1 MEMDELQRAIEA
13 ILFAAGERVEIKRL
27 AEVLETDPCD
37 IETAA
42 DALAD
47 QLAFDR
53 RGVRILKLEK
63 GYQMA
68 SSGEMADYI
77 TKALETRK
85 PPKLSSSQ
93 LETLTIIA
101 YYQPATK
108 AMVEQIRGVD
118 SAYSVSALMNKKLI
132 EEAGRLNVPGRP
144 IQYKT
149 TPDFLRTFSLS
160 SLEELPPIEKVSF
173 GEPITEEQ
181 LEAEKAQ
188 EAPSQEAPTPAQEGS

>member
-1 MEMDELQRAIEA
+1 MEQTELQRAIEA
-13 ILFAAGERVEIKRL
+13 ILFAAGERVEISRL
-27 AEVLETDPCD
+27 AMTLEADEAD
-37 IETAA
+37 IVAAA

-47 QLAFDR
+47 ALAFER
-53 RGVRILKLEK
+53 RGIRILKLDK
-63 GYQMA
+63 GYQMV

-93 LETLTIIA
+93 LETLTIVA

-118 SAYSVSALMNKKLI
+118 SSYSVAALMNKKLI

-149 TPDFLRTFSLS
+149 TPDFLRTFGIS
-160 SLEELPPIEKVSF
+160 SLEELPPIEKIDF
-173 GEPITEEQ
+173 GEPEQ
-181 LEAEKAQ
+181 LIIEENAPAEEAA
-188 EAPSQEAPTPAQEGS
+188 APEGV

>member
-1 MEMDELQRAIEA
+1 MESEELQRAIEA
-13 ILFAAGERVEIKRL
+13 ILFAAGERIDIARL
-27 AEVLETDPCD
+27 AAALETDTSD
-37 IETAA
+37 VEKAA
-42 DALAD
+42 DELAD
-47 QLAFDR
+47 KYAFER
-53 RGVRILKLEK
+53 RGIRILKLEK
-63 GYQMA
+63 GYQMV
-68 SSGEMADYI
+68 SSGEMADYV

-118 SAYSVSALMNKKLI
+118 SAYSVAALLNKKLI

-149 TPDFLRTFSLS
+149 TSDFLRTFGLS
-160 SLEELPPIEKVSF
+160 SLEELPPIEKITF
-173 GEPITEEQ
+173 GEPVELPEQPPTGEE
-181 LEAEKAQ
+181 A
-188 EAPSQEAPTPAQEGS
+188 

>member
-1 MEMDELQRAIEA
+1 MELTDLQRAAEA
-13 ILFAAGERVEIKRL
+13 ILFAAGERVELSRL
-27 AEVLETDPCD
+27 AMALETDEKD
-37 IETAA
+37 LEKEIDT
-42 DALAD
+42 LAD
-47 QLAFDR
+47 DFSFNR
-53 RGVRILKLEK
+53 RGFRIIKLEK
-63 GYQMA
+63 GYQMV

-93 LETLTIIA
+93 LEALTIIA

-118 SAYSVSALMNKKLI
+118 SSYSVSALMNKKLI

-149 TPDFLRTFSLS
+149 TPDFLRTFGLS
-160 SLEELPPIEKVSF
+160 SLEELPPIEKVDF
-173 GEPITEEQ
+173 GEPVVADEPTAEE
-181 LEAEKAQ
+181 
-188 EAPSQEAPTPAQEGS
+188 G

>member
-1 MEMDELQRAIEA
+1 MEFEQLQRAIEA
-13 ILFAAGERVEIKRL
+13 ILFAAGERVEIARL
-27 AEVLETDPCD
+27 SMALEIDEKQ
-37 IETAA
+37 IIQAA
-42 DALAD
+42 DTLAD
-47 QLAFDR
+47 TLAFER
-53 RGVRILKLEK
+53 RGIRILKLDS
-63 GYQMA
+63 GYQMV

-93 LETLTIIA
+93 LETLTIVA

-118 SAYSVSALMNKKLI
+118 SSYSISALLNKKLI

-149 TPDFLRTFSLS
+149 TPDFLRTFGIA

-173 GEPITEEQ
+173 GEPV
-181 LEAEKAQ
+181 AE
-188 EAPSQEAPTPAQEGS
+188 EAPEAGQED

>member
-1 MEMDELQRAIEA
+1 MELEELKKAIEA
-13 ILFAAGERVEIKRL
+13 ILFASGERMELQRL
-27 AEVLETDPCD
+27 SKVLETDPD
-37 IETAA
+37 QVELAA
-42 DALAD
+42 DELLD
-47 QLAFDR
+47 TYAFER
-53 RGVRILKLEK
+53 RGIRILKLDR
-63 GYQMA
+63 GYQMV
-68 SSGEMADYI
+68 SSGEMAEYV

-118 SAYSVSALMNKKLI
+118 SAYSVAALLNKKLI

-149 TPDFLRTFSLS
+149 TPDFLRTFGIS
-160 SLEELPPIEKVSF
+160 SLEELPPIDKIAF
-173 GEPITEEQ
+173 GEPVELPE
-181 LEAEKAQ
+181 
-188 EAPSQEAPTPAQEGS
+188 PAGEGA